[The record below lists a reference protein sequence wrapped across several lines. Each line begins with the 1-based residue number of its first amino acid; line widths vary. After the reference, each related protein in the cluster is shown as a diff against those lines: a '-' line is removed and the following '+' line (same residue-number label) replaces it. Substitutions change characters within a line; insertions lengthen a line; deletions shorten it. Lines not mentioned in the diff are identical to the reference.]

1 MADTNLKHWSLISL
15 CFNNNCIYCYR
26 RKRKGK
32 AFKTTGGDLR
42 VAEWGLTTTGTRRI
56 AEGGM
61 RTEGEKTI
69 ADGTTK
75 TTGRA
80 TMTTD
85 GITMTTDG
93 ITTTTDGT
101 MKKAGEGLTETMATE
116 VGVPEEG
123 AAPLTEVTMEG
134 CVRVPLLNLP
144 PPLAE
149 ADWSNCQ

>member
-1 MADTNLKHWSLISL
+1 M
-15 CFNNNCIYCYR
+15 
-26 RKRKGK
+26 
-32 AFKTTGGDLR
+32 
-42 VAEWGLTTTGTRRI
+42 AEWGMTTTGTRRI
-56 AEGGM
+56 TEGGM
-61 RTEGEKTI
+61 RTEGEKMM

-85 GITMTTDG
+85 GIT
-93 ITTTTDGT
+93 TTTDGT
-101 MKKAGEGLTETMATE
+101 MTKAGEGLTETMATGTMATE

-134 CVRVPLLNLP
+134 RVRVPLRNLP

-149 ADWSNCQ
+149 AD